1 MSVRIKASYTDDRE
15 LARLQRR
22 LAPGIERCRLPKE
35 QKGEHKRAYIDWNS
49 NASDQEK
56 KENLIPNSER
66 SPEELR
72 EMGRK
77 GGIASGKARR
87 EKRDLQKMAKL
98 WLKTFEDLENQD
110 RKKSGEILDRLQRE
124 AVKLARS
131 PGEAARKYK
140 NDLM

>member
-1 MSVRIKASYTDDRE
+1 MSVRIKVSYTDEKE
-15 LARLQRR
+15 LAKLQRR

-56 KENLIPNSER
+56 KENLIPNYER

-77 GGIASGKARR
+77 GGIASGEARR
-87 EKRDLQKMAKL
+87 KKRDLQREASL
-98 WLKTFEDLENQD
+98 WLKVFEDLGERGGMEAD
-110 RKKSGEILDRLQRE
+110 EILDKLRE
-124 AVKLARS
+124 EIAKRERS
-131 PGEAARKYK
+131 PGEAGK
-140 NDLM
+140 NAEKT